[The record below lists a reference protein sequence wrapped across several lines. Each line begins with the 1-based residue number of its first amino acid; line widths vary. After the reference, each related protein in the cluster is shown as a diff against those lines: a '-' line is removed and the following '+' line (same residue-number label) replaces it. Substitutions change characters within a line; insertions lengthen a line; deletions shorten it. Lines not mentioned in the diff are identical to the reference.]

1 MIRDHFYYNEYDGKL
16 NEIKWYTILRYSYL
30 ICNKMIQYF
39 AICGY
44 NAKKGERRERQLY
57 RPHTISK
64 WMSYILLK
72 YLSEIER
79 IKELLISKGL
89 IVDIKK
95 DEILHILHTSNY
107 FIAFYS
113 VVPDGKNSL
122 CCLVERI
129 ESQ

>member
-1 MIRDHFYYNEYDGKL
+1 
-16 NEIKWYTILRYSYL
+16 
-30 ICNKMIQYF
+30 
-39 AICGY
+39 
-44 NAKKGERRERQLY
+44 
-57 RPHTISK
+57 
-64 WMSYILLK
+64 MSYILLK